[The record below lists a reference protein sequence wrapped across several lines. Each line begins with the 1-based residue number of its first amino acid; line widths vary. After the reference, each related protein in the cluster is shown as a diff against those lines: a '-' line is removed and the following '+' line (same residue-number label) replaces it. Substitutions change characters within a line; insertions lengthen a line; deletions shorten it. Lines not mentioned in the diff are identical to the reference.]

1 MSTGDTRNDPF
12 PFTVAEANRII
23 QFPTVQR
30 MMHRKTVLDRT
41 HDIPYLAG
49 YSIDGGTIFIDRDLA
64 QWIYAGKPFSTDRFL
79 ILHEKVEKALID
91 ALHDNEDEKNRQ
103 RLLILLR
110 MANLY
115 DQIYFHCHGV
125 ATAVEEY
132 AVKLQ
137 HGESGLKS
145 YNDFMAT
152 QVKRAESE
160 RIIRVPRNLDMT
172 PYRGNDRQD
181 VHLRAVMVD
190 AMAA

>member
-1 MSTGDTRNDPF
+1 M
-12 PFTVAEANRII
+12 
-23 QFPTVQR
+23 
-30 MMHRKTVLDRT
+30 
-41 HDIPYLAG
+41 
-49 YSIDGGTIFIDRDLA
+49 
-64 QWIYAGKPFSTDRFL
+64 
-79 ILHEKVEKALID
+79 
-91 ALHDNEDEKNRQ
+91 
-103 RLLILLR
+103 
-110 MANLY
+110 
-115 DQIYFHCHGV
+115 
-125 ATAVEEY
+125 EEY

>member
-1 MSTGDTRNDPF
+1 MSSGNKNDPI
-12 PFTVAEANRII
+12 PFTVAEANKII
-23 QFPTVQR
+23 QFPVVNR
-30 MMHRKTVLDRT
+30 MMRRVFRIDRSY
-41 HDIPYLAG
+41 DIPYLAG
-49 YSIDGGTIFIDRDLA
+49 YSVDGTVIYLDRDLSA
-64 QWIYAGKPFSTDRFL
+64 WRFLGKVCSPDRFL
-79 ILHEKVEKALID
+79 ILHEHVEKSLID
-91 ALHDNEDEKNRQ
+91 AIEQSSGADRQ

-110 MANLY
+110 MTGP
-115 DQIYFHCHGV
+115 DDKIYFHTHGV

-160 RIIRVPRNLDMT
+160 RIRRVPSNLDMT
-172 PYRGNDRQD
+172 PYLGSDRED
-181 VHLRAVMVD
+181 VHLRAVMHH

>member
-12 PFTVAEANRII
+12 PFTVAEANKII
-23 QFPTVQR
+23 QFPTVAR
-30 MMHRKTVLDRT
+30 FMRRRYKIDKSY
-41 HDIPYLAG
+41 DIPYLAG
-49 YSIDGGTIFIDRDLA
+49 YSLDGETIFIDRDLGIWTYLGK
-64 QWIYAGKPFSTDRFL
+64 QWSTDWFL
-79 ILHEKVEKALID
+79 TLHELVEKSIID
-91 ALHDNEDEKNRQ
+91 AIREEGDDKQRQ

-110 MANLY
+110 MTGPD

-132 AVKLQ
+132 AVKMQ

-160 RIIRVPRNLDMT
+160 RIKRVPRVLDTT
-172 PYRGNDRQD
+172 PYQGNDRQD
-181 VHLRAVMVD
+181 VHLRAVMH
-190 AMAA
+190 AALAA